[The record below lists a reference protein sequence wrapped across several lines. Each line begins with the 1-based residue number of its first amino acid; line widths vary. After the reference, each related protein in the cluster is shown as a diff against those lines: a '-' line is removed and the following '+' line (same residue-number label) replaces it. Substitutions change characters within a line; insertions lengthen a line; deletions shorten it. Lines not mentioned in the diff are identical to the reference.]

1 MPVRK
6 GGQLTMTD
14 EQMRALQ
21 DFLGIGNP
29 DEEEQRLFVAGW
41 EAGASARQR
50 QDVEICRSERECWS
64 REREFESAR
73 RACAQC
79 ADSIVRA
86 ETK

>member
-41 EAGASARQR
+41 NAGASARQQ
-50 QDVEICRSERECWS
+50 QDVEICEARSAQHAVLGPWHQAMCE
-64 REREFESAR
+64 AK
-73 RACAQC
+73 QC
-79 ADSIVRA
+79 AKTIA
-86 ETK
+86 ETT